1 MKLTQKTA
9 TRVKA
14 PKSGFALHWDGGLSG
29 FGLRVTANGA
39 KSFILQYRI
48 HGRQRRYT
56 IGQLGAWTAETAR
69 QEAIRLQ
76 QEIDRGMDPVSLL
89 EQQEQQ
95 AHEEEVRQREE
106 EARERDLKQLAD
118 AYLAYFAERIE
129 KDTRRP
135 RTLAEYRALVDGMI
149 IPPENPNET
158 QSQNRK
164 EGLYLGPMPI
174 RELSERKI
182 AEWHIRW
189 KEAPYR
195 ANRALALLHAMFTW
209 AIRSDA
215 KARANQQPEEWYLPA
230 NPAAGVEK
238 YHEQKR
244 ENYLTEAE
252 LQRLAAAMDE
262 YPILCGQDSE
272 ISEKQRD
279 WLQTEARRAMD
290 ALRLIMLTGCRKGE
304 ALSAKWA
311 DFDLLR
317 GVWTKPRHST
327 KEKET
332 EHVTLSQ
339 QALSLLEQMPREG
352 EYLFPGRYERRSK
365 SNTRFASDA
374 PRHLADVK
382 YPWARVCEHAKLS
395 GWRIHDLRH
404 SFASHL
410 VSQGVSLET
419 IGKLL
424 GHRQAQ
430 TTKRYAHVADEAQRI
445 AANKFPAVLASRTV
459 Q

>member
-1 MKLTQKTA
+1 MSRKKGITQTFA
-9 TRVKA
+9 QDVKA
-14 PKSGFALHWDGGLSG
+14 PKAGFRLCWDGGLAG
-29 FGLRVTANGA
+29 FGLRVTAAGV

-76 QEIDRGMDPVSLL
+76 QEIDKGFDPVVLL
-89 EQQEQQ
+89 EHQEQQ
-95 AHEEEVRQREE
+95 AHEEEAQQREE
-106 EARERDLKQLAD
+106 EARERTLKQLAD
-118 AYLAYFAERIE
+118 AYFAHFAERIE

-135 RTLAEYRALVDGMI
+135 RTLAEYKALVSGMI
-149 IPPENPNET
+149 VPPENPNET
-158 QSQNRK
+158 QAQQLK
-164 EGLYLGPMPI
+164 DGLYLGPVRI

-182 AEWHIRW
+182 AKWHLQW
-189 KEAPYR
+189 KDAPYR

-209 AIRSDA
+209 AIKADA
-215 KARANQQPEEWYLPA
+215 KARANQQPEEWCLPA
-230 NPAAGVEK
+230 NPAAGVETFPE
-238 YHEQKR
+238 HKR

-262 YPILCGQDSE
+262 YPALCGQDAG
-272 ISEKQRD
+272 ISKKQRD
-279 WLQTEARRAMD
+279 WLQTEAARAMD

-304 ALSAKWA
+304 ALAARWA
-311 DFDLLR
+311 DFDLIR
-317 GVWTKPRHST
+317 GVWTKPSHST
-327 KEKET
+327 KEKHT

-339 QALSLLEQMPREG
+339 QALSLLERMSREG
-352 EYLFPGRYERRSK
+352 EYLFPGRYGE
-365 SNTRFASDA
+365 
-374 PRHLADVK
+374 HLADVK
-382 YPWARVCEHAKLS
+382 YPWARVCHLAKLS

-410 VSQGVSLET
+410 VSRGVSFET

-430 TTKRYAHVADEAQRI
+430 TTKRYAHVADEAQRL
-445 AANKFPAVLASRTV
+445 AANMFPAVLSRTV